1 MTGTLKVTPEKLRST
16 ASEFNGQGQKVNQ
29 LTSQMM
35 SQVTGLAA
43 VWQGTA
49 AQTYINKF
57 KGLQD
62 DIQRMCRMITEHVND
77 LNEMA
82 AGYTSAENKAAEWAN
97 TLSSDVIV

>member
-1 MTGTLKVTPEKLRST
+1 MTGTLRVTPEKLRTT
-16 ASEFNGQGQKVNQ
+16 AAEFNSQGQRVNH

-35 SQVTGLAA
+35 SQVTGLAS

-62 DIQRMCRMITEHVND
+62 DIQRMCRMISEHVTD
-77 LNEMA
+77 LNAMA
-82 AGYTSAENKAAEWAN
+82 SSYTNAENKAAELAN